1 MTEIL
6 AQAAEVSG
14 KFGIAAG
21 LAVLGAGIG
30 IGLIGAKAAEST
42 GRNPASFG
50 KVLTISILLA
60 ALVEGVAFVA
70 IFMGNA

>member
-1 MTEIL
+1 MITPMIAE
-6 AQAAEVSG
+6 AAAAVG
-14 KFGIAAG
+14 PAG
-21 LAVLGAGIG
+21 LAAIGAGIG
-30 IGLIGAKAAEST
+30 IGLIGRGAAEST

-70 IFMGNA
+70 IFMS